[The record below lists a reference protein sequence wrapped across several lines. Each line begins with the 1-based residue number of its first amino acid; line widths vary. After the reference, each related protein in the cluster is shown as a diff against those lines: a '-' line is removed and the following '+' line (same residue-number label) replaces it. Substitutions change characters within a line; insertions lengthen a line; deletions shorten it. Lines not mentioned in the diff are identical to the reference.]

1 MDDDGV
7 ILQAAGTTLLAK
19 LCFEKAA
26 RLAEVGD
33 TMGSLRDK
41 FGEFYGPEAAAGA
54 LTYQLAPGDADELQL
69 VTDDDVKLANRAGA
83 KPLRVTS
90 TAAEKPEEEDER
102 SAFEHAEASLK
113 NVGLDAPAHQ
123 VRRLLQVLDYRPR
136 RLVKCG
142 LAPPKSL
149 AYTPDGFDNFEDDDD
164 EEEEPEGPDASFE
177 VVEPLRAVTLAEPA
191 GEKAPAAAGE
201 KAPFVAAA
209 DDVAGAGAAQA
220 AEAALAEPEDAVVA
234 ALASRGVKLAAP
246 VLHALLRVLRT
257 APKRFVKLGMV
268 GDVRAARQAYKRG
281 GKASARELFK
291 KGGCKGGYGR
301 GLHGRGPGGRGRGHG
316 WEHAGEGP
324 RKRGKW
330 AGASSGAWGDA
341 LAGGHW
347 NSVWGAPS
355 GSHSWGAS
363 WHSGTTNK
371 WGAPPPGM
379 EHEPLGEDAN
389 APVAPPPP
397 PYGKGGWGH
406 APPAPHG
413 WHDNFG
419 KGWHHKGGPG
429 AAAAAAGERASSHA
443 RPRLKA
449 APSFR

>member
-1 MDDDGV
+1 MEDDGV

-69 VTDDDVKLANRAGA
+69 VTDGDVKLANRAGA

-90 TAAEKPEEEDER
+90 TAVEKPEEEDAR
-102 SAFEHAEASLK
+102 SAFDHAEASLK
-113 NVGLDAPAHQ
+113 NVGLDAPADQ

-149 AYTPDGFDNFEDDDD
+149 AYTPDGFHNLDDDD
-164 EEEEPEGPDASFE
+164 EDDDEAEEPDASFE

-191 GEKAPAAAGE
+191 GEN
-201 KAPFVAAA
+201 APFVEAA

-220 AEAALAEPEDAVVA
+220 AEAALAGAGAAEAAEAALAEPEDAVVA
-234 ALASRGVKLAAP
+234 ALTARGVKLAPP

-257 APKRFVKLGMV
+257 APKRFVKLGML

-291 KGGCKGGYGR
+291 KGGCKGCYGR
-301 GLHGRGPGGRGRGHG
+301 GLHGRGPGGRGRGRG

-363 WHSGTTNK
+363 WHAGTTNK
-371 WGAPPPGM
+371 WGSPPPGM

-397 PYGKGGWGH
+397 PYGKGWGYG
-406 APPAPHG
+406 PPPPPHG

-419 KGWHHKGGPG
+419 KGWGRKGGPG
-429 AAAAAAGERASSHA
+429 GRGC
-443 RPRLKA
+443 RRW
-449 APSFR
+449 